1 LSKAHLHKMAA
12 SICTLGC
19 ASLPLPRLRGRAR
32 EGAHATSQRRGRGP
46 LPNPP
51 PQAEEGKESA
61 ASFYL
66 RLLKFVAAVLI
77 LLIACDAGAEAG
89 LTQAALDEI
98 SVQPEPDAAL
108 PLELQ
113 FFDESAQPR
122 ILNNVLAGKP
132 AILVFTDYT
141 CHTLCGPVLS
151 FVAAG
156 LERSGLAAGPDY
168 RLVVIGLDS
177 KDDPE
182 SAGAM
187 KAARV
192 GSGTP
197 LAAATTM
204 LTGEQMAINAAT
216 AALGYRF
223 AYDSEH
229 DQFAHPAAAF
239 VVNSAGRVTR
249 VLSGLGLDGADLRLA
264 LVEAGEGH
272 VGSLGDRLRL
282 LCYGFD
288 PVRGIYTEKITL
300 WLELAAIFTLLS
312 MAAAM
317 VAMNAK
323 SRRSTAS

>member
-1 LSKAHLHKMAA
+1 LSAAHRREMDVPIRAVGAA
-12 SICTLGC
+12 LFPSPACGGGL
-19 ASLPLPRLRGRAR
+19 
-32 EGAHATSQRRGRGP
+32 GRGP
-46 LPNPP
+46 LQRVSAVELAPSLTLPRKLRR
-51 PQAEEGKESA
+51 GKKIAPAFFPLLSILA
-61 ASFYL
+61 A
-66 RLLKFVAAVLI
+66 LLL
-77 LLIACDAGAEAG
+77 LLIAGGAIAEAG
-89 LTQAALDEI
+89 LAQTALDDIAVE
-98 SVQPEPDAAL
+98 PGPDAAL
-108 PLELQ
+108 PIGLR

-168 RLVVIGLDS
+168 RLIVIGLDP
-177 KDDPE
+177 KDDSE
-182 SAGAM
+182 SARAM

-204 LTGEQMAINAAT
+204 LTGQQVAINAAT

-312 MAAAM
+312 MAVAM